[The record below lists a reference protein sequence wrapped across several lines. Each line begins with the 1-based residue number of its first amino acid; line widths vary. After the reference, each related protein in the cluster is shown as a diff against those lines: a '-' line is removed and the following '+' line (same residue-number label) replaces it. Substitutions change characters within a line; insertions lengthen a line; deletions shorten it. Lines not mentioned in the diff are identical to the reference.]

1 MMNYS
6 TIRLMKMK
14 TNWIE
19 KWETEKEL
27 REDLLI
33 YQKKLNES
41 INHSYSLKQQLKA
54 CEYRIEKLI
63 ELINELNSKLEC
75 I

>member
-27 REDLLI
+27 REDLSL
-33 YQKKLNES
+33 YQNELDNA
-41 INHSYSLKQQLKA
+41 INEAYTLKQQLKVY
-54 CEYRIEKLI
+54 EYRIEKLREMI
-63 ELINELNSKLEC
+63 KDLNEKL
-75 I
+75 